1 MCLLLTKLIENKQVC
16 TKEKNNKQ
24 TLAEGNEQVSSEEEN
39 DLWYLMIV
47 QNSTTKVYKQLLILF
62 WDHPQILPLILS
74 EFKLIN

>member
-1 MCLLLTKLIENKQVC
+1 MCLLLTKLVENKQVC
-16 TKEKNNKQ
+16 TKEKNSKQ

-62 WDHPQILPLILS
+62 WGHPQILPLILS